1 MIISANKP
9 TFFMFSVFPSRLKA
23 VLPST
28 GVSMKTKTM
37 MSVVFSTIVASAVIS
52 AVLSFNVKSK
62 IDLFND
68 AASVRYQSY
77 QVADELRQSS
87 DDLTRLARTYAVTGD
102 EKYEKMYMDIL
113 AIRNGE
119 KSRPEKYHQ
128 IYWDLVLS
136 YGDKPKPD
144 GASIA
149 INTQMKSLGFSD
161 EEFRYLEQAQQ
172 NSDAL
177 VALEVKAM
185 NAVKGIFMDPNTQT
199 YTIKGEPNL
208 TMARELLHSDQYHRE
223 KAKIMQ
229 PIDEFFTALDKRTD
243 GDVNNRLDSL
253 HAALNWSQL
262 VLFIVILAAVG
273 GFIIVKSRIVTPLVQ
288 TCVELLDIQRSKNL
302 ARRIS
307 VTTQGEIGEIVN
319 QINLFISSLASSL
332 STTDGIAK
340 EVADLAKQTKAS
352 IQISRE
358 SSNRV
363 ARELDASASA
373 MEEMTTTLVHVSE
386 STSNAE
392 SRAAE
397 NETHVTVGKQTVSEA
412 LKAMSVLETEF
423 RNTQDSMSHLVNES
437 TQVSNVLSVI
447 KAIAE
452 QTNLLALNAAIEAAR
467 AGEQG
472 RGFAV
477 VADEVRSLAQRTQDS
492 TKEIDDIVASLQSR
506 TNQVGTSVTQA
517 ATLMQKA
524 GVELQRIVAVFEDI
538 RHSTEA
544 IHGINTQ
551 VAASTEEQSLVSK
564 EIASSMMVIRDN
576 SREVSQIIEQI
587 ESTSISLDNQSQI
600 LRTKAGEYQF

>member
-1 MIISANKP
+1 
-9 TFFMFSVFPSRLKA
+9 
-23 VLPST
+23 
-28 GVSMKTKTM
+28 MKTKTM
-37 MSVVFSTIVASAVIS
+37 MTMVFATIVASALIT
-52 AVLSFNVKSK
+52 ALLSFNVKSR

-68 AASVRYQSY
+68 AASIRYQSY
-77 QVADELRQSS
+77 QIADELRQSS

-119 KSRPEKYHQ
+119 KARPEKYHQ
-128 IYWDLVLS
+128 IYWDLVLN

-144 GASIA
+144 GASVA
-149 INTQMKSLGFSD
+149 IKTQMQSLGFSD
-161 EEFRYLEQAQQ
+161 QEFRYLEQAQQ

-199 YTIKGEPNL
+199 YSVKGEPNL
-208 TMARELLHSDQYHRE
+208 AMARELLHSDQYHRE

-229 PIDEFFTALDKRTD
+229 PIDEFFTALDKRTE
-243 GDVNNRLDSL
+243 GEVSNRLDAL

-262 VLFIVILAAVG
+262 VLCIVILVAVG
-273 GFIIVKSRIVTPLVQ
+273 GFIIVKSRIVTPIVQ
-288 TCVELLDIQRSKNL
+288 TCRELLDIQHSKNL

-307 VTTQGEIGEIVN
+307 VSTQGEIGEIVS
-319 QINLFISSLASSL
+319 QINLFIASLASSL

-340 EVADLAKQTKAS
+340 EVAELAKQTKTS
-352 IQISRE
+352 IQVSRE

-363 ARELDASASA
+363 AKELDASASA

-392 SRAAE
+392 MRAAE
-397 NETHVTVGKQTVSEA
+397 NETHVGVGQQTVAEA
-412 LKAMSVLETEF
+412 LSAMAVLETEF
-423 RNTQDSMSHLVNES
+423 TNTQDSMQHLVNQS
-437 TQVSNVLSVI
+437 TQVSNVLGVI

-492 TKEIDDIVASLQSR
+492 TKEIDDIVASLQNR

-524 GVELQRIVAVFEDI
+524 STELQRIVTVFEDI
-538 RHSTEA
+538 RHSTAA
-544 IHGINTQ
+544 IHGINSQ
-551 VAASTEEQSLVSK
+551 VATSTEEQSLVSK
-564 EIASSMMVIRDN
+564 DIATSLMVIRDN

-587 ESTSISLDNQSQI
+587 ESTSISLDNQSQM
-600 LRTKAGEYQF
+600 LRNKAGEYQF

>member
-1 MIISANKP
+1 
-9 TFFMFSVFPSRLKA
+9 
-23 VLPST
+23 
-28 GVSMKTKTM
+28 MKNT
-37 MSVVFSTIVASAVIS
+37 
-52 AVLSFNVKSK
+52 
-62 IDLFND
+62 
-68 AASVRYQSY
+68 
-77 QVADELRQSS
+77 
-87 DDLTRLARTYAVTGD
+87 
-102 EKYEKMYMDIL
+102 KMYMDIL

-144 GASIA
+144 GARIA
-149 INTQMKSLGFSD
+149 IKAQMQSLGFSD
-161 EEFRYLEQAQQ
+161 EEFHYLEQAQQ

-352 IQISRE
+352 IQVSRE

-397 NETHVTVGKQTVSEA
+397 NEAHVTVGKQTVSEA

-423 RNTQDSMSHLVNES
+423 TNTQDSMSHLVNES
-437 TQVSNVLSVI
+437 TQVSNVLSGI

-477 VADEVRSLAQRTQDS
+477 VADEVRTQDS

>member
-1 MIISANKP
+1 
-9 TFFMFSVFPSRLKA
+9 
-23 VLPST
+23 
-28 GVSMKTKTM
+28 MKTKTM
-37 MSVVFSTIVASAVIS
+37 MSVVFSTIVASAVIT
-52 AVLSFNVKSK
+52 AVLSFNLKSK
-62 IDLFND
+62 VDLFND
-68 AASVRYQSY
+68 AASIRYQSY

-87 DDLTRLARTYAVTGD
+87 DDLTRFARTYAVTGD

-119 KSRPEKYHQ
+119 KPRPEKYHQ
-128 IYWDLVLS
+128 IYWDLVLN

-144 GASIA
+144 GAKVVLKTKMQA
-149 INTQMKSLGFSD
+149 LGFSD
-161 EEFRYLEQAQQ
+161 EEFRYLEEAQQ

-177 VALEVKAM
+177 VAIEVKAM
-185 NAVKGIFMDPNTQT
+185 NAIKGLFIDPNTQT
-199 YTIKGEPNL
+199 YTVKGEPNL
-208 TMARELLHSDQYHRE
+208 AMARELLHSEQYHRE
-223 KAKIMQ
+223 KAKIMT
-229 PIDEFFTALDKRTD
+229 PIDSFFSALDKRTE
-243 GDVNNRLDSL
+243 GEVVHRLDNL
-253 HAALNWSQL
+253 HSALNWVQL
-262 VLFIVILAAVG
+262 VLLLVIFAAVI
-273 GFIIVKSRIVTPLVQ
+273 GFFIVKSRIVTPLVQ
-288 TCVELLDIQRSKNL
+288 TCRELLDIQQSKNL
-302 ARRIS
+302 ARRIT

-319 QINLFISSLASSL
+319 QINLFIASLANSL
-332 STTDGIAK
+332 STTDSIAK

-397 NETHVTVGKQTVSEA
+397 NETHVTVGQQTVSEA
-412 LKAMSVLETEF
+412 LKAMSVLEGAFT
-423 RNTQDSMSHLVNES
+423 NTQDSMLHLVNES

-492 TKEIDDIVASLQSR
+492 TKEIDDIVASLQNR
-506 TNQVGTSVTQA
+506 THQVGTSVTQA

-524 GVELQRIVAVFEDI
+524 GGELQRIVIVFEDI
-538 RHSTEA
+538 RSSTEA
-544 IHGINTQ
+544 IHGLNTQ

-564 EIASSMMVIRDN
+564 EIATSMIVIRDN

-587 ESTSISLDNQSQI
+587 ESTSICLDNQSQM

>member
-1 MIISANKP
+1 
-9 TFFMFSVFPSRLKA
+9 
-23 VLPST
+23 
-28 GVSMKTKTM
+28 MKTKTM
-37 MSVVFSTIVASAVIS
+37 MTMVFATIVASALIT
-52 AVLSFNVKSK
+52 ALLSFNVTSR
-62 IDLFND
+62 IDLFNE
-68 AASVRYQSY
+68 AASIRYQSY
-77 QVADELRQSS
+77 QIADELRQSS

-102 EKYEKMYMDIL
+102 DKYEKMYMDIL

-119 KSRPEKYHQ
+119 KPRPEKYHQ

-144 GASIA
+144 GARVA
-149 INTQMKSLGFSD
+149 IKTQMQSLGFSD

-199 YTIKGEPNL
+199 YSVKGEPNL
-208 TMARELLHSDQYHRE
+208 AMARELLHSDQYHRE

-229 PIDEFFTALDKRTD
+229 PIDEFFTALDKRTE
-243 GDVNNRLDSL
+243 GEVNNRLDSL

-262 VLFIVILAAVG
+262 VLFIVILVAVG
-273 GFIIVKSRIVTPLVQ
+273 GFIIVKSRIVTPIVQ
-288 TCVELLDIQRSKNL
+288 TCRELLDIQHSKNL

-307 VTTQGEIGEIVN
+307 VTTQGEIGEIVS
-319 QINLFISSLASSL
+319 QINLFIASLASSL
-332 STTDGIAK
+332 STTDGIAR
-340 EVADLAKQTKAS
+340 EVAELANQTKTS
-352 IQISRE
+352 IQVSRE

-363 ARELDASASA
+363 VKELDASASA

-392 SRAAE
+392 MRAAE
-397 NETHVTVGKQTVSEA
+397 NEAHVGVGQQTVAEA
-412 LKAMSVLETEF
+412 LSAMAVLETEF
-423 RNTQDSMSHLVNES
+423 TNTQDSMQHLVSQS

-492 TKEIDDIVASLQSR
+492 TKEIDDIVASLQNR

-524 GVELQRIVAVFEDI
+524 STELQRIVTVFEDI
-538 RHSTEA
+538 RHSTAA
-544 IHGINTQ
+544 IHGINSQ
-551 VAASTEEQSLVSK
+551 VATSTEEQSLVSK
-564 EIASSMMVIRDN
+564 DIATSLVVIRDN
-576 SREVSQIIEQI
+576 SREVSKIIEQI
-587 ESTSISLDNQSQI
+587 ESTSISLDNQSQM

>member
-1 MIISANKP
+1 
-9 TFFMFSVFPSRLKA
+9 
-23 VLPST
+23 
-28 GVSMKTKTM
+28 MKTKTM
-37 MSVVFSTIVASAVIS
+37 MSVVFSTIVASAVIT
-52 AVLSFNVKSK
+52 AVLSFNLKSK
-62 IDLFND
+62 VDLFND
-68 AASVRYQSY
+68 AASIRYQSY

-87 DDLTRLARTYAVTGD
+87 DDLTRFARTYAVTGD

-119 KSRPEKYHQ
+119 KPRPEKYHQ
-128 IYWDLVLS
+128 IYWDLVLN

-144 GASIA
+144 GAKVVLKTKMQA
-149 INTQMKSLGFSD
+149 LGFSD
-161 EEFRYLEQAQQ
+161 EEFRYLEEAQQ
-172 NSDAL
+172 NSNAL
-177 VALEVKAM
+177 VAIELKAM
-185 NAVKGIFMDPNTQT
+185 NAVKGIFLDPNTQA
-199 YTIKGEPNL
+199 YTVKGDPNIV
-208 TMARELLHSDQYHRE
+208 MARELLHSEQYHKE
-223 KAKIMQ
+223 KAKIMT
-229 PIDEFFTALDKRTD
+229 PIDSFFSALDKRTE
-243 GDVNNRLDSL
+243 GEVVHRLDNL
-253 HAALNWSQL
+253 HAALNWVQL
-262 VLFIVILAAVG
+262 VLLLVILAAVS
-273 GFIIVKSRIVTPLVQ
+273 GFVIVKSRIVTPLVQ
-288 TCVELLDIQRSKNL
+288 MCRELLDIQQSKNL
-302 ARRIS
+302 ARRIT

-319 QINLFISSLASSL
+319 QINLFIASLANSL
-332 STTDGIAK
+332 STTDSIAK

-397 NETHVTVGKQTVSEA
+397 NETHVTVGQQTVSEA
-412 LKAMSVLETEF
+412 LKAMSVLEGAFT
-423 RNTQDSMSHLVNES
+423 NTQDSMLHLVNES

-492 TKEIDDIVASLQSR
+492 TKEIDDIVASLQNR
-506 TNQVGTSVTQA
+506 THQVGTSVTQA

-524 GVELQRIVAVFEDI
+524 GGELQRIVIVFEDI
-538 RHSTEA
+538 RSSTEA
-544 IHGINTQ
+544 IHGLNTQ

-564 EIASSMMVIRDN
+564 EIATSMIVIRDN

-587 ESTSISLDNQSQI
+587 ESTSICLDNQSQM

>member
-1 MIISANKP
+1 M
-9 TFFMFSVFPSRLKA
+9 
-23 VLPST
+23 
-28 GVSMKTKTM
+28 
-37 MSVVFSTIVASAVIS
+37 
-52 AVLSFNVKSK
+52 KSK

-68 AASVRYQSY
+68 AASIRYQSY
-77 QVADELRQSS
+77 QLADELRQGS

-119 KSRPEKYHQ
+119 KPRPEKYHQ

-144 GASIA
+144 GARIA
-149 INTQMKSLGFSD
+149 IKEQMKSLGFSD
-161 EEFRYLEQAQQ
+161 EEFRYLEQAQK

-243 GDVNNRLDSL
+243 GDVNGRLDSL

-288 TCVELLDIQRSKNL
+288 TCSELLDIQRSKNL

-352 IQISRE
+352 IQVSRE

-397 NETHVTVGKQTVSEA
+397 NEAHVTVGKQTVSEA

-423 RNTQDSMSHLVNES
+423 TNTQDSMSHLVNES

-600 LRTKAGEYQF
+600 LRTEESPDDLQINHQIRVEAHLVA

>member
-1 MIISANKP
+1 
-9 TFFMFSVFPSRLKA
+9 
-23 VLPST
+23 
-28 GVSMKTKTM
+28 MKTKTM
-37 MSVVFSTIVASAVIS
+37 MSVVFSTIVASAVIT
-52 AVLSFNVKSK
+52 AVLSFNLKSK
-62 IDLFND
+62 VDLFND
-68 AASVRYQSY
+68 AASIRYQSY

-87 DDLTRLARTYAVTGD
+87 DDLTRFARTYAVTGD

-119 KSRPEKYHQ
+119 KPRPEKYHQ
-128 IYWDLVLS
+128 IYWDLVLN

-144 GASIA
+144 GAKVV
-149 INTQMKSLGFSD
+149 MKTKMQALGFSD
-161 EEFRYLEQAQQ
+161 EEFRYLDEAQQ
-172 NSDAL
+172 NSNAL
-177 VALEVKAM
+177 VAIELKAM
-185 NAVKGIFMDPNTQT
+185 NAVKGIFLDPNTQA
-199 YTIKGEPNL
+199 YTVKGDPNIV
-208 TMARELLHSDQYHRE
+208 MARELLHSEQYHKE
-223 KAKIMQ
+223 KVKIMT
-229 PIDEFFTALDKRTD
+229 PIDNFFSALDKRTE
-243 GDVNNRLDSL
+243 GEVVHRLDNL
-253 HAALNWSQL
+253 HSALNWVQL
-262 VLFIVILAAVG
+262 VLLLVIFAAVI
-273 GFIIVKSRIVTPLVQ
+273 GFFIVKSRIVTPLVQ
-288 TCVELLDIQRSKNL
+288 TCRELLDIQQSKNL
-302 ARRIS
+302 ARRIT

-319 QINLFISSLASSL
+319 QINLFIASLANSL
-332 STTDGIAK
+332 STTDSIAK
-340 EVADLAKQTKAS
+340 EVSDLAKQTKAS

-397 NETHVTVGKQTVSEA
+397 NETHVTVGQQTVSEA
-412 LKAMSVLETEF
+412 LKAMSVLEGAFT
-423 RNTQDSMSHLVNES
+423 NTQDSMLHLVNES

-492 TKEIDDIVASLQSR
+492 TKEIDDIVASLQNR
-506 TNQVGTSVTQA
+506 THQVGTSVTQA

-524 GVELQRIVAVFEDI
+524 GGELQRIVIVFEDI
-538 RHSTEA
+538 RSSTEA
-544 IHGINTQ
+544 IHGLNTQ

-564 EIASSMMVIRDN
+564 EIATSMIVIRDN

-587 ESTSISLDNQSQI
+587 ESTSICLDNQSQM

>member
-1 MIISANKP
+1 
-9 TFFMFSVFPSRLKA
+9 
-23 VLPST
+23 
-28 GVSMKTKTM
+28 MKTKTM
-37 MSVVFSTIVASAVIS
+37 MSVVFSTIVASAMIS
-52 AVLSFNVKSK
+52 AALSFNVKSK

-68 AASVRYQSY
+68 AVSIRYQSY

-144 GASIA
+144 GARIA
-149 INTQMKSLGFSD
+149 IKAQMQSLGFSD

-208 TMARELLHSDQYHRE
+208 AMARELLHSDQYHRE

-243 GDVNNRLDSL
+243 AEVNNRLESL
-253 HAALNWSQL
+253 HAALNWSQF

-288 TCVELLDIQRSKNL
+288 TCRELLDIQRTKNL

-352 IQISRE
+352 IQVSRE

-423 RNTQDSMSHLVNES
+423 TNTQDSMSHLVNES

-492 TKEIDDIVASLQSR
+492 TKEIDDIVASLQNR

>member
-1 MIISANKP
+1 
-9 TFFMFSVFPSRLKA
+9 
-23 VLPST
+23 
-28 GVSMKTKTM
+28 MKTKTM
-37 MSVVFSTIVASAVIS
+37 MSVVFSTIVASAVIT
-52 AVLSFNVKSK
+52 AVLSFNLKSK
-62 IDLFND
+62 VDLFND
-68 AASVRYQSY
+68 AASIRYQSY

-87 DDLTRLARTYAVTGD
+87 DDLTRFARTYAVTGD

-119 KSRPEKYHQ
+119 KPRPEKYHQ
-128 IYWDLVLS
+128 IYWDLVLN
-136 YGDKPKPD
+136 YDDKPKPD
-144 GASIA
+144 GAKVVLKTKMQA
-149 INTQMKSLGFSD
+149 LGFSD
-161 EEFRYLEQAQQ
+161 EEFRYLEEAQQ

-177 VALEVKAM
+177 VAIEVKAM
-185 NAVKGIFMDPNTQT
+185 NAIKGLFIDPNTQT
-199 YTIKGEPNL
+199 YTVKGEPNL
-208 TMARELLHSDQYHRE
+208 AMARELLHSEQYHRE
-223 KAKIMQ
+223 KAKIMT
-229 PIDEFFTALDKRTD
+229 PIDSFFSALDKRTE
-243 GDVNNRLDSL
+243 GEVVHRLDNL
-253 HAALNWSQL
+253 HSALNWVQL
-262 VLFIVILAAVG
+262 VLLLVIFAAVI
-273 GFIIVKSRIVTPLVQ
+273 GFFIVKSRIVTPLVQ
-288 TCVELLDIQRSKNL
+288 TCRELLDIQQSKNL
-302 ARRIS
+302 ARRIT

-319 QINLFISSLASSL
+319 QINLFIASLANSL
-332 STTDGIAK
+332 STTDSIAK

-397 NETHVTVGKQTVSEA
+397 NETHVTVGQQTVSEA
-412 LKAMSVLETEF
+412 LKAMSVLEGAFT
-423 RNTQDSMSHLVNES
+423 NTQDSMLHLVNES

-492 TKEIDDIVASLQSR
+492 TKEIDDIVASLQNR
-506 TNQVGTSVTQA
+506 THQVGTSVTQA

-524 GVELQRIVAVFEDI
+524 GGELQRIVVVFEDI
-538 RHSTEA
+538 RSSTEA
-544 IHGINTQ
+544 IHGLNTQ

-564 EIASSMMVIRDN
+564 EIATSMIVIRDN

-587 ESTSISLDNQSQI
+587 ESTSICLDNQSQM